1 MQYKFVDD
9 PFIYDEIWKEKINRG
24 GRFICIKR
32 FINSSKWSCINNVT
46 LTLFSSYSEMYF
58 LLFCILYFFFLFVC
72 IIFMFFPIHI
82 RLLLFAADFSFFF
95 FFFSLPHF
103 NSIMS
108 FLWMCVCLS
117 GTAQTNTHTSVHLVS
132 IFYRRDKIAF
142 IWSLVSFLCDYNKF
156 CFWWLFECIHS
167 FFLLPLSLSIS
178 ISLAYMHIFCRCF
191 SGDVHD
197 LANSKRIFFSFV
209 VLFYCVHYLTI
220 HKACEKHNTEKK
232 QHHCFQLIWI
242 VKFPLRNAV

>member
-46 LTLFSSYSEMYF
+46 LTLFSSYCEMYF

-95 FFFSLPHF
+95 LLFFFATFQFHHEFSL
-103 NSIMS
+103 N
-108 FLWMCVCLS
+108 VCLFERHC
-117 GTAQTNTHTSVHLVS
+117 TDKHTHISSFGFDFLPERQNSVHLIS
-132 IFYRRDKIAF
+132 
-142 IWSLVSFLCDYNKF
+142 
-156 CFWWLFECIHS
+156 CF
-167 FFLLPLSLSIS
+167 
-178 ISLAYMHIFCRCF
+178 ISLW
-191 SGDVHD
+191 
-197 LANSKRIFFSFV
+197 L
-209 VLFYCVHYLTI
+209 
-220 HKACEKHNTEKK
+220 
-232 QHHCFQLIWI
+232 Q
-242 VKFPLRNAV
+242 